1 MPSHPLQARS
11 IESRYKRK
19 GKKAK
24 KKRKKKCRTK
34 PEPIPGPYRGGL
46 PGLGKRR

>member
-19 GKKAK
+19 GKKGK
-24 KKRKKKCRTK
+24 KKRKRKGRTK
-34 PEPIPGPYRGGL
+34 PEAIPGPYRGGL